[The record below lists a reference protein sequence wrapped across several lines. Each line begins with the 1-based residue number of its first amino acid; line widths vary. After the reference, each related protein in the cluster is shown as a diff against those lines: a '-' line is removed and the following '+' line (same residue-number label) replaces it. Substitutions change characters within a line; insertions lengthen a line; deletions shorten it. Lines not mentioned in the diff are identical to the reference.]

1 MILEA
6 CFLVL
11 RPLLRYNGAIMESM
25 KALQKKAISDIEGSK
40 TLEDL
45 RNVEIDIFG
54 RKQGRLTAVLRSLAS
69 LSAEKRR
76 VLGGEANKL
85 RAKLQGKLEEKKR
98 SLEKHEQARA
108 MQSEKID
115 VTFPGVKKEQG
126 HLHPLT
132 LVRMESER
140 IFNALGY
147 AVVEGP
153 EVENEYY
160 NFDSLNIPKNHPS
173 RDQWDT
179 FWIKSDRAAAVKGK
193 REKPEEKY
201 LMRTHTSPVQVRYM
215 EEHNPPFRIIVPG
228 KVFRHEATDA
238 SHDFEF
244 WHLEGL
250 TVGKD
255 VSVANLVYTLGTFF
269 KKIFGKE
276 STIRLRPSFFPFV
289 EPGFEF
295 DISCLSCR
303 GKGCSVCK
311 QTGWVELGGAGM
323 VHPKV
328 FEAAGYAKGEWQGF
342 AFGVGLDRIAL
353 MKYKI
358 PDIRLFRANDIRF
371 LKQF

>member
-1 MILEA
+1 
-6 CFLVL
+6 
-11 RPLLRYNGAIMESM
+11 MESL
-25 KALQKKAISDIEGSK
+25 KALKKKAGRDIEGAK
-40 TLEDL
+40 TLEKL
-45 RNVEIDIFG
+45 RDVELEIFG
-54 RKQGRLTAVLRSLAS
+54 RKQGKLTAILRSLSS
-69 LSAEKRR
+69 LSNERR
-76 VLGGEANKL
+76 RALGEEANRL
-85 RAKLQGKLEEKKR
+85 RSTLQKMFEEKKDELTR
-98 SLEKHEQARA
+98 RERERA
-108 MQSEKID
+108 LSREKID
-115 VTFPGVKKEQG
+115 VTFPGIKKERG

-132 LVRMESER
+132 IVRTEAEK
-140 IFNALGY
+140 IFSVLGY
-147 AVVEGP
+147 AIVEGP

-160 NFDSLNIPKNHPS
+160 NFDALNIPKNHPA

-179 FWIKSDRAAAVKGK
+179 FWLTSAESPAIKGK
-193 REKPEEKY
+193 GKKSEDIY
-201 LMRTHTSPVQVRYM
+201 LMRTHTSPVQIRYM

-228 KVFRHEATDA
+228 RVFRHEATDA

-250 TVGKD
+250 MVGKD
-255 VSVANLVYTLGTFF
+255 ISVAHLTYTLGTFF
-269 KKIFGKE
+269 KKMFGTS

-295 DISCLSCR
+295 DISCIACG

-328 FEAAGYAKGEWQGF
+328 FEAAGYAKDEWQGF
-342 AFGVGLDRIAL
+342 AFGVGLDRIAM

-358 PDIRLFRANDIRF
+358 PDIRLFRSNDIRF